1 MFKIIKLNKDFQL
14 FFNAKFV
21 YFDKAMAARIQ
32 THGVRVSIKRTITP
46 AKYEAKTAYKMT
58 I

>member
-1 MFKIIKLNKDFQL
+1 MKCCFVLVLKLIFYL
-14 FFNAKFV
+14 
-21 YFDKAMAARIQ
+21 DKAMAARIQ

-58 I
+58 EIKRENY